1 MKYIDESFLNPV
13 YDETNEYSVPYMWGT
28 LGILYNK
35 KMVKE
40 PVDSWDILW
49 NPKYKGNIMMFDS
62 VRDTM
67 GVGLKK
73 LGYSINSTDPKQIN
87 EAKNAL
93 SICKME
99 LVKQTSVE
107 PSINLFF
114 KKTSSIPSNY
124 PRNYGQI
131 KKKPL

>member
-1 MKYIDESFLNPV
+1 
-13 YDETNEYSVPYMWGT
+13 MWGT

-62 VRDTM
+62 VRDTI
-67 GVGLKK
+67 GVALKK

-87 EAKNAL
+87 EAKDAL
-93 SICKME
+93 M
-99 LVKQTSVE
+99 KQKDLSLFHTLFGGLD
-107 PSINLFF
+107 NLYYRLWQ
-114 KKTSSIPSNY
+114 NNLGWY
-124 PRNYGQI
+124 VCR
-131 KKKPL
+131 